1 MIKKINLIVNGKEGL
16 RNLEFEVKKL
26 LLAGYASRDQESV
39 RKHIEELKKIGVPA
53 PSKVPMIFRVAPY
66 LLTFDEKIE
75 VGNEKTSGE
84 VEYVILIDKDKRIYV
99 TVGSDHTDRWL
110 EKIDIL
116 SSKWMCCKVIPREV
130 WVYDEIKDHWDD
142 IIIESYIIEKGEKKL
157 YQREKLKALLSVEDL
172 IKTFNIKDEVG
183 VVLFSGT
190 IPTLTNEI
198 IYSNW
203 FEIIMHD
210 PILDRRITK
219 EYQVEVI
226 KS

>member
-1 MIKKINLIVNGKEGL
+1 MIKKINLMVNGKEGL
-16 RNLEFEVKKL
+16 KSLEFEVKKL
-26 LLAGYASRDQESV
+26 LLAGYTGRDQESV
-39 RKHIEELKKIGVPA
+39 KKHIEELKKIGIPA

-130 WVYDEIKDHWDD
+130 WVYDEIKNHWDD
-142 IIIESYIIEKGEKKL
+142 IFIESYIIEKGEKKL
-157 YQREKLKALLSVEDL
+157 YQREKLKVLLSVEDL
-172 IKTFNIKDEVG
+172 IKTFNIKDDG

-190 IPTLTNEI
+190 IPTLINEI

-203 FEIIMHD
+203 FEIIMYD
-210 PILDRRITK
+210 PILNRRITTK
-219 EYQVEVI
+219 YQIEVI